1 MGGLSHYLERAGL
14 PTAGISL
21 IRRHTEQI
29 KPPRALAVDFEL
41 GRPFGAPN
49 EPEFQRRVLEALLA
63 LFEAPEGP
71 VLADFPD
78 PPPGPPADLEGW
90 SCPVNLAAADQD
102 LGDHESRLK
111 ALCEEINLL
120 RPWYDMAVA
129 ARGRTTYGISGLEPD
144 EVARFVT
151 DFIADQAI
159 PSPRPGI
166 GVGQLLKWATD
177 DLKAYYFEAATARP
191 GASSD
196 VILADWLWGE
206 TVCGRLFLEL
216 AEICAASED
225 AMVLRLGDRSLVPH
239 IQAHR
244 RA

>member
-21 IRRHTEQI
+21 VRRQTEHI

-49 EPEFQRRVLEALLA
+49 EPVFQRRVLEALLA
-63 LFEAPEGP
+63 LFEAPGGP

-90 SCPVNLAAADQD
+90 SCPVNLAVGGHD
-102 LGDHESRLK
+102 LDDDEGRFK
-111 ALCEEINLL
+111 ALAQEIELL
-120 RPWYDMAVA
+120 RPWYDMAVK
-129 ARGRTTYGISGLEPD
+129 ARRRTTYGISGLEPGD
-144 EVARFVT
+144 IARFVA
-151 DFIADQAI
+151 DFIKDQTT

-177 DLKAYYFEAATARP
+177 DLKAYYFDAATARP

-216 AEICAASED
+216 CEICAASED
-225 AMVLRLGDRSLVPH
+225 AMVKRLGDRSLVPH

>member
-21 IRRHTEQI
+21 IRRHTERI
-29 KPPRALAVDFEL
+29 SPPRALAVDFEL

-49 EPEFQRRVLEALLA
+49 EPAFQRRVLEALLA

-78 PPPGPPADLEGW
+78 PPPGPPLGLEGW
-90 SCPVNLAAADQD
+90 SCPVNLAVGDQD
-102 LGDHESRLK
+102 LDGDEGRFK
-111 ALCEEINLL
+111 ALAREIELL
-120 RPWYDMAVA
+120 RPWYDMAVK
-129 ARGRTTYGISGLEPD
+129 ARGRTTYGISGLDPAGI
-144 EVARFVT
+144 ARFVT
-151 DFIADQAI
+151 DFIKDQAT
-159 PSPRPGI
+159 PSPRPDI

-196 VILADWLWGE
+196 AILADWLWGE

-216 AEICAASED
+216 AEICAKSDD